1 MADRFAAEGFFAL
14 APDLYHG
21 ETTTRPDEA
30 ERLLMALNIGRAIA
44 DLSSAVSY
52 LLGLEGV
59 SPKKVGVVGFCM
71 GGQLALAAACKNSS
85 IGACVDFY
93 GIHPKVTPDFSGL
106 QAPVL
111 GLFAEKD
118 PFVTPEVARKLEQDI
133 RSAGKQAEF
142 HIYPG
147 VGHAFFNDS
156 RPDVYDPV
164 AAQDAWDRVLRFFR
178 ENLG

>member
-52 LLGLEGV
+52 LFGLEGV

-71 GGQLALAAACKNSS
+71 GGQLALAAACKNS
-85 IGACVDFY
+85 
-93 GIHPKVTPDFSGL
+93 
-106 QAPVL
+106 
-111 GLFAEKD
+111 
-118 PFVTPEVARKLEQDI
+118 
-133 RSAGKQAEF
+133 
-142 HIYPG
+142 
-147 VGHAFFNDS
+147 
-156 RPDVYDPV
+156 
-164 AAQDAWDRVLRFFR
+164 
-178 ENLG
+178 